1 MMKILLQKRMYLPA
15 ITIIAVVLLLL
26 LLIGIST
33 YRNLDHEEKTALK
46 FTHRQGLT
54 ILHALEAGART
65 GMMMPMWGK
74 DSIGSLIQ
82 ETGKSEDIAYVYLI
96 DSQGTVVH
104 HSTPSLEG
112 MHSDWL
118 PQLDNSDNVQTRIK
132 RSPDG
137 IPIYDLAKRFSP
149 LPFLDTPSSHDGTK
163 GLYKTILSHQHSD
176 STIVLGLNMTAFEEA
191 RLADIHH
198 AIIMA
203 AIVVALGSGVIFFIF
218 VIQNYYLVDKTLK
231 QTQDYTRQV
240 VANMANGL
248 LSIDIKG
255 KIIAYNQ
262 LALELLGLQESE
274 LQEINLKN
282 LIDFETTGIQY
293 TLTQCESVLDREIE
307 YQKDSGAIV
316 PIALSVT
323 PILEKMDICIGAVI
337 VIRDLSEIKQLE
349 EKVRR
354 SEKLAAIGKLSAG
367 VAHEIRNPLSSIRG
381 FAKYLYQ
388 TLADRPKER
397 EYTEI
402 MVNEVDRINSVVN
415 DLLTF
420 ARPMELEPTP
430 TDMMELINHAVR
442 LVQADAKSRDI
453 SIRKNTSPDL
463 RKISLDNRQMTQV
476 LINLLLNSLQEVADG
491 GKIEVGAELDA
502 TSTRLYLW
510 VEDDGPGI
518 PANTR
523 QKIFDPFFTTREK
536 GTGLGLAIVHKI
548 VENHNGEIRV
558 ESPLPG
564 KSQGCRFTIIIPAND
579 TGSIKKI

>member
-1 MMKILLQKRMYLPA
+1 MKILLQNRLYLPA

-33 YRNLDHEEKTALK
+33 YRNLDHAKKTALK

-54 ILHALEAGART
+54 ILRALEAGARA
-65 GMMMPMWGK
+65 GMMMPMWGE

-118 PQLDNSDNVQTRIK
+118 PRLDSPDNVQTRIK

-137 IPIYDLAKRFSP
+137 IPIYDLAKRFAP
-149 LPFLDTPSSHDGTK
+149 LPSLVTPATPGGATRHHK
-163 GLYKTILSHQHSD
+163 IMLAHQHSD
-176 STIVLGLNMTAFEEA
+176 DIIVLGLEMTAFEEA
-191 RLADIHH
+191 RRADIHH
-198 AIIMA
+198 AVIMA
-203 AIVVALGSGVIFFIF
+203 AIVLALGSGVIFFIF

-248 LSIDIKG
+248 LSINIKG
-255 KIIAYNQ
+255 KIVSYNQ
-262 LALELLGLQESE
+262 LALELLGLQEDE
-274 LQEINLKN
+274 MQEINLKN
-282 LIDFETTGIQY
+282 LIDFEATGIHN

-307 YQKDSGAIV
+307 YQRESGAIM

-323 PILEKMDICIGAVI
+323 PILEKADICIGAVI
-337 VIRDLSEIKQLE
+337 VLRDLSEIKQLE

-354 SEKLAAIGKLSAG
+354 SQKLAAIGELSAG

-381 FAKYLYQ
+381 FAQYLRHA
-388 TLADRPKER
+388 LADRPQEQ
-397 EYTEI
+397 EYAEI

-420 ARPMELEPTP
+420 ARPMEPEPTP
-430 TDMMELINHAVR
+430 TDMMELIKHAVR
-442 LVQADAKSRDI
+442 LVQADAKSHDV
-453 SIRKNTSPDL
+453 SIRKNISPDL
-463 RKISLDNRQMTQV
+463 RKISLDTKQMTQV
-476 LINLLLNSLQEVADG
+476 LLNLLLNSLQEVAERG
-491 GKIEVGAELDA
+491 SIEVGAELDA
-502 TSTRLYLW
+502 SGTRLHLW

-518 PANTR
+518 PADTR

-548 VENHNGEIRV
+548 VENHSGEIRID
-558 ESPLPG
+558 SPLPG
-564 KSQGCRFTIIIPAND
+564 KSQGSRFTITIPVSPD
-579 TGSIKKI
+579 SL